1 ATQVVPLTDVRDRA
15 AWAHVAAAQAAAL
28 KKDWEAV
35 KRELQFMDE
44 WPNDRLVLLWGSRVA
59 ERLKEPVCRARFL
72 ARALELGATTDERI
86 SLARLLLE
94 QGDVVGAEQQ
104 LGAALR
110 LQADHAE
117 GLLLQGVLCMQR
129 EQYGEAES
137 LFARALKASAD
148 RRKCLMGMG
157 MAAMGRSYPQGAW
170 EKFCEV
176 LVDQPD
182 DAEAIHWLLRAGTA
196 QNRWEELSRY
206 LESYVRR
213 NPGDLA
219 VRFALAGVWLRA
231 DRVEESRR
239 ELETIRALNPQF
251 DGLAEL
257 EQAIARKEAM
267 QTVSA
272 AEE

>member
-1 ATQVVPLTDVRDRA
+1 MRVVPLTDVHDRA
-15 AWAHVAAAQAAAL
+15 CWVHVAATQAAAL
-28 KKDWEAV
+28 NKDWGAV
-35 KRELQFMDE
+35 RRALQLVKE
-44 WPNDRLVLLWGSRVA
+44 WPNDRSALLWGARVA
-59 ERLKEPVCRARFL
+59 ERLKEPKSQVRFL
-72 ARALELGATTDERI
+72 ARAVELGATSDERI

-94 QGDVVGAEQQ
+94 QGNVVGAEQQ
-104 LGAALR
+104 LRTALC
-110 LQADHAE
+110 LQADHAG

-129 EQYGEAES
+129 EQYREAES
-137 LFARALKASAD
+137 SFAQALKAGAD

-176 LVDQPD
+176 LADQPD

-196 QNRWEELSRY
+196 QNRWEELSRC
-206 LESYVRR
+206 LEPYVKR

-231 DRVEESRR
+231 DRVEEARR
-239 ELETIRALNPQF
+239 EQEAIRALDPQF

-272 AEE
+272 TEE